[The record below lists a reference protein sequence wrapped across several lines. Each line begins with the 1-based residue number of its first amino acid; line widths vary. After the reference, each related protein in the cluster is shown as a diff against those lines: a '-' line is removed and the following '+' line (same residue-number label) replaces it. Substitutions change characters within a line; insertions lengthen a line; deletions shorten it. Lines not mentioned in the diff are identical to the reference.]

1 MVKSY
6 RKYEH
11 TTTFGVVAS
20 ANSNIVWTEQET
32 YSSSARATG
41 SGKAYVGANE
51 EVLCWDIKKGE
62 QLSKW
67 RDSDC
72 SAQVTS
78 ITQCAAQKEL
88 LAIGYSDGSI
98 RVWDDISATVLVTFN
113 GHRSAV
119 THLVFDREGLRL
131 ASGSKDT
138 DVIIWNMLSESAEFR
153 LRGHKD
159 QITGLTFLRTPTT
172 NSADAESQDDNG
184 EEPEPQEAEER
195 FLLSTSKDALVKL
208 WDLSSPHCIETHA
221 VQTNGECWA
230 LGLSPDDRV
239 FVTAGN
245 DGEMKVWTIDL
256 EGLTS
261 FGQSSTANG
270 KIRYL
275 SDMGVLLRSTK
286 DRTTNV
292 SFHRSGAYVAFHGSE
307 KAVEIF
313 RVRSSDEVRRALLRK
328 RRRRKE
334 KAAEKGQ
341 QTEETDG
348 ADLGTPEVSDIFVP
362 HVIVRTG
369 GRVRSAVWAHNKS
382 TKRLSLL
389 ASCSNNQLEMFEVE
403 TRQEKKKSSDDLPDY
418 NKSLS
423 VDNQGHRTDIRALA
437 ISSDDRMLASASA
450 GLLKIWNV
458 RTQSCLRTVEC
469 GQALCCTFLP
479 GDKIVLLG
487 TKTGELEL
495 HDIASSTLID
505 KFQAHEGAV
514 WALQVHPDGRSVV
527 TGGADKSAKFWNFDI
542 VQEEI
547 PGTKRTRAQLK
558 LTQTRVLKVADDV
571 LSLCFSPDS
580 RLLALSTLDNTV
592 KVFFVDSLKLFLTLY
607 GHKLPVLSMSISS
620 DSKLIATSSADKN
633 VRIWGLDFGDC
644 HKAFFAHQDS
654 VMQVLFIPH
663 PVEAEEKHIFFS
675 ASKDSVVKSWDGDKF
690 EQIQKMEGHHGEVW
704 AMVVSRT
711 GEKVITA
718 SHDKSIRVWDVG
730 DDLIFLEEER
740 ERELEQ
746 TYEATLAAQ
755 MDRDLQT
762 GEDGQEQDEVAAA
775 SKQTITTLT
784 YGERIME
791 ALDIGNA
798 DRAVVQEWERQ
809 RQNNPNMAP
818 PQRNPLFMALGGI
831 SAEQHVLN
839 TIGKVPTSAL
849 NDALLLIPFST
860 LPTLFSFL
868 AYFFQQRMK
877 PDLSWRVFYFLLQ
890 AHNTQLV
897 ASKQLKTVMNNV
909 LDAYGQWIKEEK
921 GVLGFN
927 AAALNVMG
935 REVREGEVRGLEDE
949 EEETLRLERGR
960 KKRAFA
966 SVA

>member
-1 MVKSY
+1 MVRSY
-6 RKYEH
+6 RRYEH
-11 TTTFGVVAS
+11 TTAFGVVAS
-20 ANSNIVWTEQET
+20 PNSNIVWSSQDN
-32 YSSSARATG
+32 YSGSARSTG
-41 SGKAYVGANE
+41 AGRAHVGANE

-62 QLSKW
+62 LLSRW
-67 RDSDC
+67 RDRESK
-72 SAQVTS
+72 AEVTTL
-78 ITQCAAQKEL
+78 TQCTAQSEL
-88 LAIGYSDGSI
+88 FAVGYSDGSI
-98 RVWDDISATVLVTFN
+98 HIWDDISGTILVSFN

-119 THLVFDREGLRL
+119 THLAFDREGLRL

-138 DVIIWNMLSESAEFR
+138 DIIIWNLLSESAEFR

-159 QITGLTFLRTPTT
+159 QITGLSFLRTPVQPTDGT
-172 NSADAESQDDNG
+172 EGPVDDN
-184 EEPEPQEAEER
+184 EAIPAVEVEER
-195 FLLSTSKDALVKL
+195 YLISVSKDALVKL

-221 VQTNGECWA
+221 AQTNGECWA

-239 FVTAGN
+239 CITAGN
-245 DGEMKVWTIDL
+245 DGEMKIWTVDL
-256 EGLTS
+256 ESL
-261 FGQSSTANG
+261 ANFSQIGSKSG
-270 KIRYL
+270 KLRYL
-275 SDMGVLLRSTK
+275 SDMGILLRNSK
-286 DRTTNV
+286 DKTTNV
-292 SFHRSGAYVAFHGSE
+292 SFHKSGAYVSFNGND
-307 KAVEIF
+307 KAVEVF
-313 RVRSSDEVRRALLRK
+313 RVRSSDEVRRALIRK

-341 QTEETDG
+341 QLGEIDG
-348 ADLGTPEVSDIFVP
+348 IDLGPPEVADIFVP
-362 HVIVRTG
+362 HVVVRTG
-369 GRVRSAVWAHNKS
+369 GRVRSAVWTTNKTS
-382 TKRLSLL
+382 KRLSLL
-389 ASCSNNQLEMFEVE
+389 VSCSNNQLELWDIDS
-403 TRQEKKKSSDDLPDY
+403 RSEKRKSDEAPEYSR
-418 NKSLS
+418 SLS
-423 VDNQGHRTDIRALA
+423 VDNSGHRTDIRALA

-458 RTQSCLRTVEC
+458 RTQSCLRSIEC
-469 GQALCCTFLP
+469 GQSLCCAFLP

-487 TKTGELEL
+487 TKSGELEL
-495 HDIASSTLID
+495 YDIASSTLID

-514 WALQVHPDGRSVV
+514 WTLQVHPDGRSVA
-527 TGGADKSAKFWNFDI
+527 TGGADKAVKFWNFDI
-542 VQEEI
+542 IQEEI
-547 PGTKRTRAQLK
+547 PGTKRTKPQLK

-580 RLLALSTLDNTV
+580 RLIALSTLDNTV

-644 HKAFFAHQDS
+644 HKALFAHQDS

-663 PVEAEEKHIFFS
+663 PVETDEKHIFFS

-690 EQIQKMEGHHGEVW
+690 EQVQKLDGHHGEVW

-718 SHDKSIRVWDVG
+718 SHDKSIRIWDIG
-730 DDLIFLEEER
+730 DDMIFLEEER

-746 TYEATLAAQ
+746 TYEASLAAQ
-755 MDRDLQT
+755 MDRDLQV
-762 GEDGQEQDEVAAA
+762 GEDGQEQDEVGAA

-791 ALDIGNA
+791 ALEICNA
-798 DRAVVQEWERQ
+798 DRAVVQEWEQQ
-809 RQNNPNMAP
+809 RKANANMAP
-818 PQRNPLFMALGGI
+818 PQRNILFVALGGI

-839 TIGKVPTSAL
+839 TLAKVPSAAM
-849 NDALLLIPFST
+849 NDSLLLIPFST
-860 LPTLFSFL
+860 LPVLFSFL
-868 AYFFQQRMK
+868 VTFFQRRMQ
-877 PDLSWRVFYFLLQ
+877 PELSWRIFYFLLQ

-897 ASKQLKTVMNNV
+897 ASKQLKTVMTGI
-909 LDAYGQWIKEEK
+909 LDAYGDWIKAEK
-921 GVLGFN
+921 GVMGFN
-927 AAALNVMG
+927 AAALSIMS

-949 EEETLRLERGR
+949 EEELQRLERGR